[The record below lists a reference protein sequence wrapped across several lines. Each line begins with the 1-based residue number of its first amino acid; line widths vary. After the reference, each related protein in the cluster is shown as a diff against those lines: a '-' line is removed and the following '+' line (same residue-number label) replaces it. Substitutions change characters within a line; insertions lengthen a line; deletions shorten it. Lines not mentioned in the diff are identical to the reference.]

1 VSYPILKKLWSRRYE
16 VSGTG
21 PRTGVDIGHVYGAD
35 MLIETVNPLDVSKAP
50 TEKQQQ

>member
-1 VSYPILKKLWSRRYE
+1 MYE

-21 PRTGVDIGHVYGAD
+21 PRTRVDIGHVYGAD